1 MTEQTIDLH
10 INPSDDTISVDL
22 KQTMQRAGDTD
33 QPDIF
38 FLNEA
43 AWKPPKEASRGCRN
57 TGIHHVGL
65 RATNPAASAEFYRD
79 VLGMQI
85 VGGSAADHPIG
96 ATAFLS
102 SRPDEE
108 SHEIALFANPA
119 FAHVAF
125 KVSSLAELRSFYAR
139 VVERNI
145 PIKFLANHGV
155 SFAFYFDDLD
165 GNMIEVYWP
174 TGELS
179 RSLQPQMEPLDLSQP
194 DEALLEKIPAT
205 RAQPV
210 AAAGGANGTATE
222 LQRNEFKYVPG
233 KESIMATQAAVNMK
247 PEESIAFGRGR
258 QSLNRSVWY
267 SGSLMTFLA
276 TAEDTQGQFALIE
289 AVARKGN
296 VPPPHIHHR
305 EEETFYVLEGEMTVS
320 VGDRTI
326 KATPGTTV
334 IVPRGVVHSF
344 TIESQQL
351 RVLILLTPAGM
362 EGWFKEFS
370 VPAPAM
376 TLPPAPEVPYSE
388 IQKMLEVGPQYGI
401 EFVLPKE

>member
-1 MTEQTIDLH
+1 MIRQTIDLH
-10 INPSDDTISVDL
+10 TNPSDETISEDL
-22 KQTMQRAGDTD
+22 KQTMQGAGDTD

-38 FLNEA
+38 LLNEA
-43 AWKPPKEASRGCRN
+43 AWNPPEEASGGCRN

-85 VGGSAADHPIG
+85 VGGSAPDHPIG

-108 SHEIALFANPA
+108 SHEVALFANPA

-125 KVSSLAELRSFYAR
+125 KVSSLAELRSLYAR

-155 SFAFYFDDLD
+155 SFAFYFDDPD

-210 AAAGGANGTATE
+210 AAAGGANGTATGS
-222 LQRNEFKYVPG
+222 QRNQFKYVP
-233 KESIMATQAAVNMK
+233 
-247 PEESIAFGRGR
+247 
-258 QSLNRSVWY
+258 
-267 SGSLMTFLA
+267 SGTGPAYCGPGDQVTFLITGEETGGA
-276 TAEDTQGQFALIE
+276 FFMAEVSVPPG
-289 AVARKGN
+289 GG
-296 VPPPHIHHR
+296 PPPHVHHR
-305 EEETFYVLEGEMTVS
+305 EEESFYLLQGTL
-320 VGDRTI
+320 TI
-326 KATPGTTV
+326 QAGGKTLNASPRDFV
-334 IVPRGVVHSF
+334 HLPRGIVHSF
-344 TIESQQL
+344 RNTGDVDAKFL
-351 RVLILLTPAGM
+351 VLVTPAGL
-362 EGWFKEFS
+362 EKFFEEAFYPAVDRS
-370 VPAPAM
+370 AVPPPMTEALLARLLAAAPKHGLEL
-376 TLPPAPEVPYSE
+376 LPPE
-388 IQKMLEVGPQYGI
+388 
-401 EFVLPKE
+401 